1 MDNTNSQCGF
11 PLYMYIIFNLLRS
24 FLNIKLPTHSTIR
37 LIISI
42 RGVCAKRKRKKEKK
56 IYTES
61 RSCLETVGEKGVKR
75 KKNLYGVKI
84 LLGHRG

>member
-1 MDNTNSQCGF
+1 
-11 PLYMYIIFNLLRS
+11 MYIIFHLLRS

-37 LIISI
+37 LIIQSVVFV
-42 RGVCAKRKRKKEKK
+42 GKEKEKRKRY
-56 IYTES
+56 IYGAK
-61 RSCLETVGEKGVKR
+61 ETVGEKGVKR